1 MQWLAPR
8 WDRKAAQIISGQP
21 LFAVFAV
28 FTGNLQRTALLRR
41 GNPGIWAVKWTK
53 EQRNNRVA
61 SAHGLCDCDTRI
73 LIAICQSIDRADPEQ
88 APFADHQGAS

>member
-1 MQWLAPR
+1 MQWSASR

-41 GNPGIWAVKWTK
+41 GNPEIWAVKWTK
-53 EQRNNRVA
+53 EQRNNVWP
-61 SAHGLCDCDTRI
+61 SAHVLHDCDTRM
-73 LIAICQSIDRADPEQ
+73 LIAICQLIDRTDPEQ
-88 APFADHQGAS
+88 ALIADHQGPS